1 MAGDYIIT
9 GGRPLNGT
17 VRVPAAKNSVLPLL
31 AASLLC
37 SGPVRLCGV
46 PELADVAESLA
57 LLRSAGCT
65 AERQGADVRVD
76 GVPGSGTLAAGP
88 AGRMRASI
96 LFCAPLL
103 ARLGRAQTVLP
114 GGCRIGA
121 RPIDLHLAGLVQMGA
136 CPQLEGERLLL
147 TAPAG
152 LHGADI
158 TLRFP
163 SVGATETLL
172 LAAALAQGETTL
184 RGAAREPEIEDLA
197 AFLNRCGGRVQ
208 GAGTGTVRV
217 QGVRRLHG
225 CSFAPLPDRITAA
238 TFACA
243 CAAAGGRVELAGCAP
258 RLYAPVL
265 EILEQMGCGVVRRSD
280 AAVITRFG
288 RLYGPGRVFTGAYP
302 ALATDAAPLLA
313 AVLLCAEG
321 PGSIEDVIFERRFG
335 CAAGFAALGGRVRVE
350 GRTLYAEPGG
360 TLQGTVLEAP
370 DLRGGAALVIAALVI
385 SIVGSFTGAR
395 MMTMVISDAL
405 LIGAFFRMF
414 SKDRYRRAHENEVYL
429 SKTEG
434 VRRGFTEWVNRLKN
448 GRKYRYFTCPKCKQR
463 LRVPRGKGKINIV
476 CRKCGTSFQRKT

>member
-197 AFLNRCGGRVQ
+197 AFLNRCGGRARILVVQ
-208 GAGTGTVRV
+208 PQFLQWNTITGFFKLSVLYISAPQSTKIFSLGTAGKQETTCSPHSGHFASFTPGAY
-217 QGVRRLHG
+217 
-225 CSFAPLPDRITAA
+225 SRIT
-238 TFACA
+238 
-243 CAAAGGRVELAGCAP
+243 E
-258 RLYAPVL
+258 
-265 EILEQMGCGVVRRSD
+265 
-280 AAVITRFG
+280 
-288 RLYGPGRVFTGAYP
+288 
-302 ALATDAAPLLA
+302 
-313 AVLLCAEG
+313 
-321 PGSIEDVIFERRFG
+321 
-335 CAAGFAALGGRVRVE
+335 
-350 GRTLYAEPGG
+350 
-360 TLQGTVLEAP
+360 
-370 DLRGGAALVIAALVI
+370 
-385 SIVGSFTGAR
+385 
-395 MMTMVISDAL
+395 
-405 LIGAFFRMF
+405 
-414 SKDRYRRAHENEVYL
+414 
-429 SKTEG
+429 
-434 VRRGFTEWVNRLKN
+434 
-448 GRKYRYFTCPKCKQR
+448 
-463 LRVPRGKGKINIV
+463 
-476 CRKCGTSFQRKT
+476 

>member
-1 MAGDYIIT
+1 MESIIVE
-9 GGRPLNGT
+9 GGRPLEGKIS
-17 VRVPAAKNSVLPLL
+17 VSGAKNSVLPLL
-31 AASLLC
+31 AAAILFRGGCLLHNC
-37 SGPVRLCGV
+37 PRLS
-46 PELADVAESLA
+46 DVAAAAEILEH
-57 LLRSAGCT
+57 LGC
-65 AERQGADVRVD
+65 RVD
-76 GVPGSGTLAAGP
+76 RTGHSIWVDAQGLCRDEIPRALME
-88 AGRMRASI
+88 RMRSSI
-96 LFCAPLL
+96 LFLGPLL
-103 ARLGRAQTVLP
+103 ARTGQCTLYEP
-114 GGCRIGA
+114 GGCCLGA
-121 RPIDLHLAGLVQMGA
+121 RPIDLHLAGLEALGA
-136 CPQLEGERLLL
+136 EFTWDRDRLVCRGKLR
-147 TAPAG
+147 G
-152 LHGADI
+152 GAV
-158 TLRFP
+158 TLPFP
-163 SVGATETLL
+163 SVGATENLI
-172 LAAALAQGETTL
+172 LAALGAEGTTTIYH
-184 RGAAREPEIEDLA
+184 AAREPEIEDLA

-225 CSFAPLPDRITAA
+225 CSFVPLPDRITAA

-370 DLRGGAALVIAALVI
+370 DLRGGAALVIAALAAQ
-385 SIVGSFTGAR
+385 GSSRITHTEFIDRGYADFAQKLTALGGQIARETPHGADCPKKR
-395 MMTMVISDAL
+395 T
-405 LIGAFFRMF
+405 
-414 SKDRYRRAHENEVYL
+414 
-429 SKTEG
+429 SKT
-434 VRRGFTEWVNRLKN
+434 
-448 GRKYRYFTCPKCKQR
+448 
-463 LRVPRGKGKINIV
+463 
-476 CRKCGTSFQRKT
+476 

>member
-1 MAGDYIIT
+1 MWPRALPCCAVQAAQRS
-9 GGRPLNGT
+9 GR
-17 VRVPAAKNSVLPLL
+17 
-31 AASLLC
+31 
-37 SGPVRLCGV
+37 
-46 PELADVAESLA
+46 
-57 LLRSAGCT
+57 
-65 AERQGADVRVD
+65 GADVRVD

-370 DLRGGAALVIAALVI
+370 DLRGGAALVIAALAAQ
-385 SIVGSFTGAR
+385 GSSRITHTEFIDRGYADFAQKLTALGGQIARETPRGADCPKKR
-395 MMTMVISDAL
+395 T
-405 LIGAFFRMF
+405 
-414 SKDRYRRAHENEVYL
+414 
-429 SKTEG
+429 SKT
-434 VRRGFTEWVNRLKN
+434 
-448 GRKYRYFTCPKCKQR
+448 
-463 LRVPRGKGKINIV
+463 
-476 CRKCGTSFQRKT
+476 

>member
-17 VRVPAAKNSVLPLL
+17 VWVPAAKNSVLPLL

-152 LHGADI
+152 
-158 TLRFP
+158 
-163 SVGATETLL
+163 
-172 LAAALAQGETTL
+172 
-184 RGAAREPEIEDLA
+184 
-197 AFLNRCGGRVQ
+197 
-208 GAGTGTVRV
+208 
-217 QGVRRLHG
+217 LHG

-370 DLRGGAALVIAALVI
+370 DLRGGAALVIAALAAQ
-385 SIVGSFTGAR
+385 GSSRITHTEFIDRGYADFAQKLTALGGQIARETPRGADCPKKR
-395 MMTMVISDAL
+395 T
-405 LIGAFFRMF
+405 
-414 SKDRYRRAHENEVYL
+414 
-429 SKTEG
+429 SKT
-434 VRRGFTEWVNRLKN
+434 
-448 GRKYRYFTCPKCKQR
+448 
-463 LRVPRGKGKINIV
+463 
-476 CRKCGTSFQRKT
+476 